1 MVLGAFTAG
10 LIKGAADMGTAGLQA
25 VPAKLEED
33 LKEMGVL
40 YNNANEKFNQSLK
53 VAEANIANIERIASD
68 FGIEAGIVNSVYAAN
83 GGDESKTREQL
94 KNIIDTYGDQP
105 IPTVP
110 IAPTKP
116 TT

>member
-1 MVLGAFTAG
+1 MVLPTAFLAG
-10 LIKGAADMGTAGLQA
+10 IGAAADTARATLENI
-25 VPAKLEED
+25 PAKLEDD

-40 YNNANEKFNQSLK
+40 YNAQNEKFNQSLK

-94 KNIIDTYGDQP
+94 KNMIDTYGDQP
-105 IPTVP
+105 IPNSP
-110 IAPTKP
+110 IEPTK
-116 TT
+116 